1 MELTSKTTKRIIV
14 EARVNDKVIS
24 LLVDTGASVGLIDEN
39 QIKKMGISK
48 GREFPS
54 YLVGASGQM
63 DAWHCYQLVEIGGNQ
78 VGQFLIADIE
88 GVVESIEKE
97 TGVKISGILSLPQ
110 MAMIGATIDTEN
122 KKLIINN

>member
-14 EARVNDKVIS
+14 EARVNDREIS

-39 QIKKMGISK
+39 QIKKMGINK
-48 GREFPS
+48 GREFSS
-54 YLVGASGQM
+54 YLVGASGHM
-63 DAWHCYQLVEIGGNQ
+63 DAWHCYQLVEIGGKQ